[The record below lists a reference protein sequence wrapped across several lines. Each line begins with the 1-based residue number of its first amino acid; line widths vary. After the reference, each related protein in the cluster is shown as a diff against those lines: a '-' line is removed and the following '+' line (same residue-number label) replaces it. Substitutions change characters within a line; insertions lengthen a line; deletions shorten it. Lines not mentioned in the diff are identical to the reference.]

1 MLAQHISDI
10 TGPSSGAFFYRLY
23 VQIWYVAI
31 RVLPH
36 TKSAHSYLLTPW
48 SRVLLEKLT
57 GFAANQQIL
66 RVLWNPKVHY
76 HVVDLIEDRPSWS
89 VIT

>member
-10 TGPSSGAFFYRLY
+10 TGPSSGAFCLQTVCADLVCGNTRITTY
-23 VQIWYVAI
+23 QIC
-31 RVLPH
+31 
-36 TKSAHSYLLTPW
+36 SFLLTPW